1 VAARRKA
8 AALAAS
14 SRWVSRLQQGL
25 ARSRDFLNARL
36 EGLLGGGVSET
47 FYDGLEEALIQA
59 DLGVVAT
66 DAVLVRLRER
76 ARGETRTP
84 ESLRRTLSDILVEI
98 LGDAVSLRL
107 TPPPAAILLLGVNG
121 SGKTTTMGKLAHRL
135 KGEGRT
141 VLLAAADTFRAAAI
155 EQVDLWAH
163 RVNAE
168 VIRHKEGADPAAVVY
183 DAAQATRARNAD
195 VLIVDTAGRLHTKT
209 NLMEELRKVGRVLR
223 RELPQAPLEVLL
235 TLDATTGQ
243 NGIAQARQFQAA
255 LDVTGIVL
263 TKLDGTARGGIVIA
277 IAQELRL
284 PVKLVGFGEGIDD
297 LGPFEPR
304 AFVGALFSHD
314 G

>member
-1 VAARRKA
+1 M
-8 AALAAS
+8 AAS
-14 SRWVSRLQQGL
+14 SGWVSRLQQGL

-36 EGLLGGGVSET
+36 EGLLGAGVSET
-47 FYDGLEEALIQA
+47 FYDDLEEALIQA
-59 DLGVVAT
+59 DLGVAAT
-66 DAVLVRLRER
+66 DAVLARLRGR
-76 ARGETRTP
+76 VRGETRTP
-84 ESLRRTLSDILVEI
+84 ESLRRALSDILVEI
-98 LGDAVSLRL
+98 LGDAVPLRL
-107 TPPPAAILLLGVNG
+107 TPPPAAIVLLGVNG

-135 KGEGRT
+135 KGEGRK

-155 EQVDLWAH
+155 DQVELWAH
-163 RVNAE
+163 RVDAE

-223 RELPQAPLEVLL
+223 RELPDAPFEALL

-263 TKLDGTARGGIVIA
+263 TKLDGTARGGVVVA
-277 IAQELRL
+277 IAQDLRL
-284 PVKLVGFGEGIDD
+284 PVKLVGFGEALDD

-304 AFVGALFSHD
+304 AFVGALLARET
-314 G
+314 